1 MPQSALAPDDNAREE
16 LAARLMAI
24 PALLALIAALTELL
38 WRGSGIAHTPGA
50 WLAVAATAALF
61 LGALLTGALRPGG
74 FRTFLTVMLLVGGLL
89 TILCAWFL
97 ESGLVMAA
105 VAVMLVAWLI
115 FILIAR

>member
-1 MPQSALAPDDNAREE
+1 
-16 LAARLMAI
+16 
-24 PALLALIAALTELL
+24 
-38 WRGSGIAHTPGA
+38 
-50 WLAVAATAALF
+50 
-61 LGALLTGALRPGG
+61 
-74 FRTFLTVMLLVGGLL
+74 MLLVGGLL